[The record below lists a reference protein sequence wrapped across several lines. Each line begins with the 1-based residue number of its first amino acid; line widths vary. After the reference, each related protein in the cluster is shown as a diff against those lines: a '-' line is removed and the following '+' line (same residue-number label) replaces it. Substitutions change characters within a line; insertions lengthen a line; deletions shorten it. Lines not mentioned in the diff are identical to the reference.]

1 MVCLPYFEI
10 ITNLQFLTKDL
21 INFTELQK
29 ISRDDG
35 KETGQDVAKLRKILE
50 VFPRYQNSLII
61 GPDVTNF
68 ESRENILFLRNYLL
82 HAQNSLN
89 VFTIHP

>member
-1 MVCLPYFEI
+1 MPYFEI